1 MHAREAEMHLAS
13 RFVDFVADDERKKEA
28 SEGSGRSTMSIYTP
42 FKYTRQALHIIF
54 PLIFLKVIFFLIL
67 ELIDCENNRDKYKVD
82 INFV

>member
-28 SEGSGRSTMSIYTP
+28 GEGSGRSTMSIYTP

-54 PLIFLKVIFFLIL
+54 KSHFFLIL

-82 INFV
+82 IIFCLIDFV